1 MSHEAERYRVL
12 REFMRNRNGKV
23 GIVILVF
30 FVLMALLAD
39 FIAPYRLGETT
50 FKEEPFMPPSSEH
63 ILGTDQ
69 WGNDL
74 FTELV
79 YGARTTLFVAFVAAG
94 VSTIIGALVG
104 LVAGYY
110 GGLVDEALMRIVDVM
125 LVIPAIPLQ
134 IVLASYLGPSMW
146 NIILV
151 IIIFGWITVARV
163 IRSQVLSI
171 KQSLYIEAAVA
182 IGATSRRIIFK
193 HILPNTVGLIIAYM
207 ALNVAGAVYT
217 EAGLSFLG
225 LGDPIA
231 PSWGKMLH
239 YAQIYG
245 AFTRGLWWWIIAPG
259 ACIMS
264 ISLATALIG
273 NALIELTNPK
283 MRRR

>member
-1 MSHEAERYRVL
+1 MSVEEGKLRIL
-12 REFMRNRNGKV
+12 REFLGSPSGKLGV
-23 GIVILVF
+23 GVLIVFLLI
-30 FVLMALLAD
+30 ALLAD
-39 FIAPYRLGETT
+39 YIAPYELGEGT
-50 FKEEPFMPPSSEH
+50 FKEEPFQNPSTIH

-74 FTELV
+74 FTELI
-79 YGARTTLFVAFVAAG
+79 YGTRTTLFVAFVAAG
-94 VSTIIGALVG
+94 VSTLIGSIAG
-104 LVAGYY
+104 LIAGYY
-110 GGLVDEALMRIVDVM
+110 GGVIDELLMRVVDVM
-125 LVIPAIPLQ
+125 LIIPAIPLQ

-151 IIIFGWITVARV
+151 IIIFGWVTVARV
-163 IRSQVLSI
+163 VRSQVLSI
-171 KQSLYIEAAVA
+171 KQSLYIEAAVS
-182 IGATSRRIIFK
+182 IGASSRRIMFK
-193 HILPNTVGLIIAYM
+193 HIFPNTIGLIIAYM
-207 ALNVAGAVYT
+207 ALSVAGAVYT

-245 AFTRGLWWWIIAPG
+245 AFTRGLWWWIVAPG

-273 NALIELTNPK
+273 NTLIEITNPK
-283 MRRR
+283 MKRV

>member
-1 MSHEAERYRVL
+1 MSHETERYRVL
-12 REFMRNRNGKV
+12 REFVRNKNGKI

-39 FIAPYRLGETT
+39 FIAPYGLGETT

-193 HILPNTVGLIIAYM
+193 HILPNTIGLIIAYM